1 MAVNISKLLSVAIEA
16 NHAVC
21 ENTAAMFVG
30 KIKDLFK
37 FLTIWKE
44 TESSSSVTAFLLNC
58 L

>member
-1 MAVNISKLLSVAIEA
+1 MMVVNISKLFSVAIGA

-44 TESSSSVTAFLLNC
+44 T
-58 L
+58 